1 MSKIVL
7 VLIALFALV
16 ATIALTRS
24 ESQIDRKAREEAAIN
39 TGRIESA
46 PEGTSDGAHARA
58 AAIEAAEI
66 ERNIP
71 PLSAGRISRQRNVRL
86 RRNHWQATW
95 TRWQAKPGRSVRGRV
110 SRLHK
115 ARRNCARRA
124 ATLRP
129 ISMHWS
135 TPSSK
140 HRAGSRRIAP
150 VDAVGRYGV

>member
-39 TGRIESA
+39 I
-46 PEGTSDGAHARA
+46 
-58 AAIEAAEI
+58 
-66 ERNIP
+66 
-71 PLSAGRISRQRNVRL
+71 GRISRQRNVRL